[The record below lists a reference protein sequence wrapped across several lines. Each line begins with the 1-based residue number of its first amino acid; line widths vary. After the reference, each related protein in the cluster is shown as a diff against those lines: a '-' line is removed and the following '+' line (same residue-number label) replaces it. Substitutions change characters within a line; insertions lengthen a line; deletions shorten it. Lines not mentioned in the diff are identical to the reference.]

1 MIKTLI
7 FSCCMHILNVTYILS
22 KHLEQIQH
30 LLNEFLWKGKNR
42 LNQNL
47 TCQSYEA
54 GGLKMLKVKDSVV
67 ALRVKW
73 MEHLWTDKGKTWSIF
88 VWPEITK

>member
-1 MIKTLI
+1 
-7 FSCCMHILNVTYILS
+7 MHILNVTYILS

-47 TCQSYEA
+47 TCLSYEA
-54 GGLKMLKVKDSVV
+54 GGLKMLKVKECCSLESQLDGVLV
-67 ALRVKW
+67 DR
-73 MEHLWTDKGKTWSIF
+73 
-88 VWPEITK
+88 